1 MFRLRG
7 APRRGQPQPLLR
19 GQPLRAARPAA
30 ASVQAVRA
38 AVAGRSRAGPRP
50 RCSPRPSKTP
60 VRTPAGSGSSAAA
73 GRDDVWGARRKLP
86 GYGAQRALRSAF
98 PPGAGRFP
106 RRRARGAGL
115 APARPPPLPSPP
127 RTGAWLRRRV
137 PARRRPPAAGR
148 PQVAVRA
155 AEALGALSCPG
166 SDGRGEAP
174 ARAGLGGAARAA
186 AAAAAC
192 RRTLR
197 ARQLPEV
204 SAAGLGRAARR
215 LSAAAALEVSSPG
228 RLVCVRRYMGV
239 GGGSGSG
246 RAADGW
252 KRASR
257 GQLRAAV
264 SGPGG
269 SPRFQW

>member
-1 MFRLRG
+1 MSRRAHLGQESEAAWPSRQRDSSAAMFRLRG

-115 APARPPPLPSPP
+115 APARPPPLPSPHRSVAEAP
-127 RTGAWLRRRV
+127 RPRPTATARCGSPAGCGAGRGSAGSLVLPWERWPRGSPSPCRARGGRASGGGCCCV
-137 PARRRPPAAGR
+137 PKDAPRPAA
-148 PQVAVRA
+148 
-155 AEALGALSCPG
+155 
-166 SDGRGEAP
+166 
-174 ARAGLGGAARAA
+174 
-186 AAAAAC
+186 
-192 RRTLR
+192 T
-197 ARQLPEV
+197 
-204 SAAGLGRAARR
+204 
-215 LSAAAALEVSSPG
+215 
-228 RLVCVRRYMGV
+228 
-239 GGGSGSG
+239 
-246 RAADGW
+246 
-252 KRASR
+252 
-257 GQLRAAV
+257 
-264 SGPGG
+264 
-269 SPRFQW
+269 